1 MMLASSRF
9 NGGRPTL
16 GAGSRRATLMNCMIT
31 IFVMISSAQAIVIF
45 RDPGRQLE
53 PPADA
58 EMKRCWDLHGAWQG
72 ATGVI
77 VARDWFITSAHLGTR
92 VGGFF
97 DWGGRAYL
105 TTEAAA
111 VPTSDLMLYRIDGSF
126 PAWVEFW
133 DDSCGNEAQ
142 RAALLIGRGCAR
154 GAALRIPAKESPG
167 WLWGDSDG
175 RLSWGQNVISHVF
188 DAGENHGG
196 LLVWTWDKGGNDLEG
211 TLGVGDCGGGV
222 FLKDDRGLWRLAGIH
237 FDVDPSVGAADTQ
250 YSLSE
255 NADPFWA
262 AIHDGRSLW
271 KGTLGQ
277 PFKLV
282 EGLADKPSPMWAG
295 ATRIA
300 PHTAFLKSVVAQ
312 NVAAQA
318 AQSASALVPFSKH
331 IMAEG
336 VLAGL
341 AVLAAGGWMISTK
354 LRRS

>member
-1 MMLASSRF
+1 MMFVRSRF
-9 NGGRPTL
+9 NGGRAAF
-16 GAGSRRATLMNCMIT
+16 GAGSGRATLLTSVIS
-31 IFVMISSAQAIVIF
+31 IFVMISSAPAILIF

-77 VARDWFITSAHLGTR
+77 VARDWFITSAHMGTR

-111 VPTSDLMLYRIDGSF
+111 VPNSDLMLYRIDGSF

-133 DDSCGNEAQ
+133 DDSCGNEAE
-142 RAALLIGRGCAR
+142 RPALLIGRGCAR
-154 GAALRIPAKESPG
+154 GAALRIPAKDSPG

-211 TLGVGDCGGGV
+211 TLGVGDRGGGV
-222 FLKDDRGLWRLAGIH
+222 FLKDARGLWRLAGIH
-237 FDVDPSVGAADTQ
+237 FDLDPSVGGADTQ

-255 NADPFWA
+255 NDDPFWA

-277 PFKLV
+277 PFKPV
-282 EGLADKPSPMWAG
+282 EVLADKPSPMWAG

-300 PHTAFLKSVVAQ
+300 PHTAFLTSVIAQ
-312 NVAAQA
+312 NRATHA
-318 AQSASALVPFSKH
+318 AQSSSALGPFGKQF
-331 IMAEG
+331 MAG
-336 VLAGL
+336 IALAGL
-341 AVLAAGGWMISTK
+341 ALFAVGGWLMSTK
-354 LRRS
+354 LRRY